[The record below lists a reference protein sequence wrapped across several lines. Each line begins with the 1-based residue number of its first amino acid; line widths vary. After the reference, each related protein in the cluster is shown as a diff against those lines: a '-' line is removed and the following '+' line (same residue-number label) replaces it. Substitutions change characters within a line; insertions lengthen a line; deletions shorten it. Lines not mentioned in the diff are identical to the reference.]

1 MWLFQDNNWIMPAG
15 ALIIATAVYWVWDD
29 AAEVKRS
36 VDSQPLAQ
44 HQAASRSG
52 SASFATGGKHTM
64 GERMAQHP
72 VRNNTQMTDVNN
84 APASW
89 PARTG
94 SGQSTTTARGA
105 RAGSRFAESRNAND
119 AYDARRTRDTEQGAL
134 SGGSQTAGV
143 IIQQNPTAST
153 STATESG
160 NDIIPGI
167 EDMDAQTALAEVRDL
182 IVNDGPSG
190 LLQLM
195 GARPVSRDGNVL
207 GYQINPPEGV
217 YLDSIGIQPGDIV
230 MEINGVA
237 LNNPDNINSIIM
249 GLLFSTSIEMKLER
263 DGVIETIKR

>member
-1 MWLFQDNNWIMPAG
+1 MWLFQDNNWVMPAG
-15 ALIIATAVYWVWDD
+15 ALIIASAVYWAWHDD
-29 AAEVKRS
+29 DGANRQAGSQS
-36 VDSQPLAQ
+36 VRQVGADAGTASARDDNYR
-44 HQAASRSG
+44 AASEPTARHQMRYTQ
-52 SASFATGGKHTM
+52 ATDTGAM
-64 GERMAQHP
+64 S
-72 VRNNTQMTDVNN
+72 
-84 APASW
+84 PASW
-89 PARTG
+89 AARTG
-94 SGQSTTTARGA
+94 GRQTGAPAARGGQS
-105 RAGSRFAESRNAND
+105 GSSFT
-119 AYDARRTRDTEQGAL
+119 DARDTVSDHDARLSRDAAL
-134 SGGSQTAGV
+134 SAPSASSQTAGV
-143 IIQQNPTAST
+143 IIQQNQAAST
-153 STATESG
+153 TAATETG

-195 GARPVSRDGNVL
+195 GARLVSRDGSVL

-263 DGVIETIKR
+263 DGIIETVKR

>member
-1 MWLFQDNNWIMPAG
+1 MWLFHNNNWVMPAG

-29 AAEVKRS
+29 ATEVKRS
-36 VDSQPLAQ
+36 VDSQ
-44 HQAASRSG
+44 SV
-52 SASFATGGKHTM
+52 
-64 GERMAQHP
+64 AQHP
-72 VRNNTQMTDVNN
+72 ADRRLVSFKADGQRTASERMTQAPGRNNRQQTGVNN
-84 APASW
+84 APSSW
-89 PARTG
+89 STRTG
-94 SGQSTTTARGA
+94 GRQSPATTARGGQ
-105 RAGSRFAESRNAND
+105 AGSTYAQTRNAND
-119 AYDARRTRDTEQGAL
+119 ADSAQRSRDAEQGAL

-143 IIQQNPTAST
+143 IIQPNPTAST

-263 DGVIETIKR
+263 DGVIETVKR